1 MEINKVGVIGLGLMG
16 SGIAQVCA
24 QAGFQTKVSE
34 INDDLLNKGLA
45 AIEANFKKNVAR
57 GKMQQADM
65 DAAMGRFQGKVGLD
79 HFSDC
84 DLVIEVAIE
93 KMQIKKQ
100 IFADLD
106 KITPQHAI
114 LATNTSCLSVIEIA
128 SVTTRLDKVLGMH
141 FFNPVPIM
149 RLLELVRTIATS
161 NETLDNVKVF
171 GAKIG
176 KDLIVAKDTPGFVVN
191 ALLVPYLFDAMR
203 MLENGVAT
211 REDIDTGIK
220 LGLNHPMGPL
230 TLSDF
235 IGLDT
240 LHFIGQAMHEDFKDP
255 KYASPIILK
264 KMVTAGWLGKKSGKG
279 FYDYQ

>member
-1 MEINKVGVIGLGLMG
+1 MDIKKVGVIGLGLMG

-24 QAGFQTKVSE
+24 QAEFETKVSE
-34 INDDLLNKGLA
+34 ISDDLLNKGLG
-45 AIEANFKKNVAR
+45 AIETNLKKNVAK

-65 DAAMGRFQGKVGLD
+65 DATMRRMQGKVGLD

-93 KMQIKKQ
+93 KMEIKRQ
-100 IFADLD
+100 IFTELD
-106 KITPQHAI
+106 KITPEHAI

-128 SVTTRLDKVLGMH
+128 SVTTRMHKVLGMH
-141 FFNPVPIM
+141 FFNPVPVM

-161 NETLDNVKVF
+161 DETLEDIKAF
-171 GAKIG
+171 GTKIG

-191 ALLVPYLFDAMR
+191 ALLIPYLFDAMR
-203 MLENGVAT
+203 MLENGLAT
-211 REDIDTGIK
+211 REDIDRGVT
-220 LGLNHPMGPL
+220 LGLNHLMGPL

-235 IGLDT
+235 VGLDT
-240 LHFIGQAMHEDFKDP
+240 LHFIGEAMYEDFKDP
-255 KYASPIILK
+255 KYASPMILK
-264 KMVTAGWLGKKSGKG
+264 KMVTAGWFGKKSGRG